1 MVTLSSHDSVTIPTG
16 YRHYVIRIAS
26 PSQKQPYSVSNNKE
40 HTNLCPI
47 LKIFFGKE
55 QRKISVPA
63 NLLHKT
69 LHKYTKV
76 STVFA

>member
-1 MVTLSSHDSVTIPTG
+1 MVTVSCHDSVTMSTG
-16 YRHYVIRIAS
+16 YRHYAIRIAS
-26 PSQKQPYSVSNNKE
+26 PYQKQPYSVSNNKE

-55 QRKISVPA
+55 QREISVPA

-69 LHKYTKV
+69 PHEYTKA